1 MAPAVTQA
9 SEAETAPQARRSRI
23 VGGASGQRAR
33 LVGAMGEL
41 VAEVGLAAVGVH
53 HVCQRAG
60 MSRRTFYG
68 HYEHRDAC
76 FMDTLREAF
85 GRLLVHVEEAVAA
98 AGPVWEDRAVAATRA
113 LVGAL
118 DADRVLA
125 RLCVVSALGGGDEA
139 VAVRRDALNRIV
151 ALIGDA
157 PGSGAPSELVLAG
170 TLGGVWELVHARL
183 TDAPDDASLADL
195 DEVAAYLMLAPFAGR
210 RRATA
215 LAGQGS
221 TIAFVTRWSPRMGGA
236 DHPGL
241 VVTELTRQT
250 LSYLDANPG
259 ACNVDIAR
267 GVDVRHESQISR
279 HLVRLERAGIVRRR
293 KEGRTNAWN
302 LTVLGREAADA
313 VLDGGEDGA
322 RSLRGAGQLNDKDSI

>member
-1 MAPAVTQA
+1 MAPAIAQA
-9 SEAETAPQARRSRI
+9 LEAESAPQARRSRI
-23 VGGASGQRAR
+23 VGGASGQRDR
-33 LVGAMGEL
+33 LIGAMGEL
-41 VAEVGLAAVGVH
+41 VAEVGLPAVGVH

-85 GRLLVHVEEAVAA
+85 GRLLAHVEETVAA
-98 AGPVWEDRAVAATRA
+98 AGPDWEGRAVAATQA
-113 LVGAL
+113 LMGAL

-125 RLCVVSALGGGDEA
+125 RVCVVAALGGGDDA

-170 TLGGVWELVHARL
+170 ALGGVWELVHARL
-183 TDAPDDASLADL
+183 TDEPDDASLADL
-195 DEVAAYLMLAPFAGR
+195 GEVAAFLMLAPFAGR
-210 RRATA
+210 RRASA

-221 TIAFVTRWSPRMGGA
+221 TIAFVTRWSPRVGGA
-236 DHPGL
+236 DL

-250 LSYLDANPG
+250 LSYLVAHPG

-322 RSLRGAGQLNDKDSI
+322 GSLRGAGQLQDKDSI